1 MFLFIALQGLNFA
14 SGLSVMIGGIIVLA
28 TNISDFAIGILLS
41 MSSGVYIHIAAKECM
56 PVVDR
61 MAKTNQDRLV
71 AFVAFAL
78 GAIPIGLVLMDHQH
92 C

>member
-14 SGLSVMIGGIIVLA
+14 SGLSVMIGIIVLA